1 MADPIANLK
10 ADAKLAGSTS
20 GLAVAIIDGTGA
32 QVTSFGGSGG
42 TADADG
48 STHTAGASLGTP
60 LQGVFESVPTT
71 IADGKLGTVGITND
85 RKLKVSGSF
94 SASPITS
101 ATTALTNVA
110 ASAASVTILASNAAR
125 LNFTIENDSDSNVY
139 LKCGATASA
148 TSFTKKLLG
157 HGSWSTG
164 DLGVNYTGKIDA
176 IWDSA
181 TGNAR
186 VTEFTA

>member
-20 GLAVAIIDGTGA
+20 ALSVAILDGAGN

-42 TADADG
+42 TSDADG
-48 STHTAGASLGTP
+48 TAHTAGVTLGGP
-60 LQGVFESVPTT
+60 IQGVFESVPTT
-71 IADGKLGTVGITND
+71 ITDGHLGTVGITND

-94 SASPITS
+94 SSSPITS
-101 ATTALTNVA
+101 ATSALTNVA
-110 ASAASVTILASNAAR
+110 ASGTSVTLLASNAAR

-139 LKCGATASA
+139 IKCGVTAST

-157 HGSWSTG
+157 HGAWSTG
-164 DLGVNYTGKIDA
+164 DLGVNWTGRIDA

-186 VTEFTA
+186 VTEFSA